1 MISPVRRSRTGFL
14 ALPQGWSTGAFPL
27 IPQTPTPTAYVT
39 VCTVATP
46 VPGSDTGGR
55 GSWHQRAQVLK
66 RDARALLL
74 AYRHPRVPRYARL
87 WIALVVAYA
96 FSPIDLVPDPVP
108 ILGQLDDLV
117 LVPLGVALAIR
128 MLPAEVWE
136 ECRHSAGEASDR
148 PVSRAGALLIVGLWM
163 LVASFIFRA
172 AGHLL

>member
-1 MISPVRRSRTGFL
+1 
-14 ALPQGWSTGAFPL
+14 
-27 IPQTPTPTAYVT
+27 
-39 VCTVATP
+39 

-55 GSWHQRAQVLK
+55 GSWRQRAQVLK
-66 RDARALLL
+66 RDARTLLL
-74 AYRHPRVPRYARL
+74 AYRHPRVPWYARL